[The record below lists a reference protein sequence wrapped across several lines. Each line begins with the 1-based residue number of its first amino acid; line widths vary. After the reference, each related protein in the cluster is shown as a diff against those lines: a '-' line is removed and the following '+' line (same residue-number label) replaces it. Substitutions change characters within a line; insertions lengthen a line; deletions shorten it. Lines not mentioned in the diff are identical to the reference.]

1 MDDTRIWV
9 LVNLGRLSVPVAL
22 WRELEAL
29 TDIEISQKWL
39 EKGSRVLPMKPIVWF
54 RPKSPVATW
63 GGLYHQAK
71 NLLGDST
78 SSGQAQ
84 FRFKC

>member
-1 MDDTRIWV
+1 M

-39 EKGSRVLPMKPIVWF
+39 EKGFRVLPMKPIVWF
-54 RPKSPVATW
+54 RPTKSSC
-63 GGLYHQAK
+63 Y
-71 NLLGDST
+71 LGRAV
-78 SSGQAQ
+78 SSGKDPAG
-84 FRFKC
+84 